1 MARGLADYQTPES
14 GSQEEVLSARQREIL
29 TLLTQGKA
37 NKEIAYE
44 LGIGIGTVKQHLV
57 ALYKKMGV
65 TNRAMAV
72 SKGISSHDTLVA
84 NEGPDTGE
92 ELYLERRSAVVL
104 SIQITP
110 KTGLIDEDSAL
121 IARRI
126 MSQCAT
132 ESDALFLGSP
142 DARGDIIFGLER
154 TRRYDCQRATRL
166 AHTVKHEIEN
176 KLGSSFTVRCGMSCG
191 YVLKG
196 ISDDESWTGEVI
208 AIDVISEAR
217 QNIPKSKESAMGV
230 APSALA
236 ALQSLGM
243 CLDNNDE
250 PVIPLNA
257 SFRWRYCETLN
268 EITLFGREVEM
279 KMLVQAYGAM
289 DQKVPKTICIE
300 SGPGMGRTALVRAYA
315 NACEAGGVSVQ
326 FFKALMP
333 NSRPMGKS
341 RGLVEPMDELK
352 KPMAAKAFVQSLSR
366 QKECVIVVEDC
377 HALSSGDFELLA
389 TPSPSLAANGVLL
402 VLTYNGRLDPEIK
415 NLDGMDVIRMGRLD
429 DESVT
434 ALAMHQIGKKRRLLN
449 WVIDKSN
456 GVPAF
461 ITSLANAGTRL
472 SENADYERMPVPY
485 DLFSMIEERIDALGV
500 RRGLLFAAANDDDAR
515 ISRAPKDDVLRAI
528 KTGFLKKNTE
538 FSDNK
543 GTYSFVNPT
552 VAWVVAH
559 SFVRRNS
566 VFAR

>member
-14 GSQEEVLSARQREIL
+14 GSEKEVLSTRQREIL
-29 TLLTQGKA
+29 SLLTQGKA

-72 SKGISSHDTLVA
+72 SKGISSHDTLRA
-84 NEGPDTGE
+84 NADPDTGK

-104 SIQITP
+104 SIQVAP
-110 KTGLIDEDSAL
+110 EAGLIDEDYAL
-121 IARRI
+121 MARRI

-132 ESDALFLGSP
+132 EADALFLGSP
-142 DARGDIIFGLER
+142 DARGDVIFGLER
-154 TRRYDCQRATRL
+154 TRRYDCLRATRL
-166 AHTVKHEIEN
+166 AHTVKQEIES
-176 KLGSSFTVRCGMSCG
+176 KLGPSFKVRCGMSCG
-191 YVLKG
+191 FVLKG

-217 QNIPKSKESAMGV
+217 QNIPKAKESVMGV
-230 APSALA
+230 SQSALA

-243 CLDNNDE
+243 CLDNKDK
-250 PVIPLNA
+250 PVISLNA
-257 SFRWRYCETLN
+257 TFRWCYCETMN
-268 EITLFGREVEM
+268 EITLFGRETEQ
-279 KMLVQAYGAM
+279 KLLAQAFAAL
-289 DQKVPKTICIE
+289 DENAPNTICIE

-315 NACEAGGVSVQ
+315 NDCKARGVSVR

-341 RGLVEPMDELK
+341 RGLIEPMDEPN
-352 KPMAAKAFVQSLSR
+352 KPMALKAFVQSLFR
-366 QKECVIVVEDC
+366 QKDCVIVVEDC
-377 HALSSGDFELLA
+377 HAMSPGDFEVLV
-389 TPSPSLAANGVLL
+389 TPSARLAANGVLL
-402 VLTYNGRLDPEIK
+402 ILTYSGRVAPEIKSLDGVDVTRIGRLDNK
-415 NLDGMDVIRMGRLD
+415 
-429 DESVT
+429 SVA
-434 ALAMHQIGKKRRLLN
+434 ALAMHQIGKKGRLLN

-461 ITSLANAGTRL
+461 IVSLASAGKKL

-500 RRGLLFAAANDDDAR
+500 RRGLLFAAANDDDALIAR
-515 ISRAPKDDVLRAI
+515 TPKDDVSRAI
-528 KTGFLKKNTE
+528 KAGFLKKNTE
-538 FSDNK
+538 ISDNK
-543 GTYSFVNPT
+543 SAYSFVNPT

>member
-14 GSQEEVLSARQREIL
+14 GSEEEVLSARQREIL

-72 SKGISSHDTLVA
+72 SKGISSHDALPA
-84 NEGPDTGE
+84 NVGADTGK

-104 SIQITP
+104 SIQVAP
-110 KTGLIDEDSAL
+110 VAGLIDEDSAL
-121 IARRI
+121 MARRI

-132 ESDALFLGSP
+132 EADALFLGSP
-142 DARGDIIFGLER
+142 DARGDVIFGLER
-154 TRRYDCQRATRL
+154 TRRYDCLRATRL
-166 AHTVKHEIEN
+166 AHTVKHEIES
-176 KLGSSFTVRCGMSCG
+176 KLGASFNVRCGMSCG

-217 QNIPKSKESAMGV
+217 QSIPKANESAMGV

-236 ALQSLGM
+236 ALKSLGM
-243 CLDNNDE
+243 CLDNNDD

-257 SFRWRYCETLN
+257 SFRWCFCETMN
-268 EITLFGREVEM
+268 EITLFGRETE
-279 KMLVQAYGAM
+279 L
-289 DQKVPKTICIE
+289 KVLSRALSSLEQNAPKTICIE

-315 NACEAGGVSVQ
+315 NDCKARGVSIQ

-341 RGLVEPMDELK
+341 RGLIEPMDEPK
-352 KPMAAKAFVQSLSR
+352 KPLATKAFVQSLSR
-366 QKECVIVVEDC
+366 QKKCVIVVEDC
-377 HALSSGDFELLA
+377 HALSSGDFELLV
-389 TPSPSLAANGVLL
+389 TPSAHLAANGVLL
-402 VLTYNGRLDPEIK
+402 ILTYSGRVTPEIK
-415 NLDGMDVIRMGRLD
+415 NLDGVGVIRIGRLD
-429 DESVT
+429 DKSVA
-434 ALAMHQIGKKRRLLN
+434 ALAMHQIGKKGRLLN
-449 WVIDKSN
+449 WVINKSN

-461 ITSLANAGTRL
+461 VTSLAFAGVML
-472 SENADYERMPVPY
+472 PENADYERMPVPY

-500 RRGLLFAAANDDDAR
+500 RRGLLFAAANDDDAF
-515 ISRAPKDDVLRAI
+515 IASAPKEDVSRAI
-528 KTGFLKKNTE
+528 KAGFLKKNTE
-538 FSDNK
+538 ISVNK
-543 GTYSFVNPT
+543 SAYSFVNPT

>member
-1 MARGLADYQTPES
+1 MARGLADYQISES
-14 GSQEEVLSARQREIL
+14 GAQEEVLSARQREIL

-72 SKGISSHDTLVA
+72 SKGISSHDTFVA
-84 NEGPDTGE
+84 NTARDIGK

-104 SIQITP
+104 SIHVAP
-110 KTGLIDEDSAL
+110 KSGLIDEDSAL
-121 IARRI
+121 IARRV

-132 ESDALFLGSP
+132 ETDALFLGSP
-142 DARGDIIFGLER
+142 DARGDVIFGLER
-154 TRRYDCQRATRL
+154 TRRYDCLRATRL
-166 AHTVKHEIEN
+166 AHTVKHEIES
-176 KLGSSFTVRCGMSCG
+176 KLGPSFKVRCGMSCG

-217 QNIPKSKESAMGV
+217 QNIPKAKESAMGV
-230 APSALA
+230 APSALV

-243 CLDNNDE
+243 CLDNDAK
-250 PVIPLNA
+250 PVIPLNG
-257 SFRWRYCETLN
+257 SFRWCYCETLN
-268 EITLFGREVEM
+268 EITLFGRETEM
-279 KMLVQAYGAM
+279 KMLAQAFARL
-289 DQKVPKTICIE
+289 DQNTPKTICIE

-315 NACEAGGVSVQ
+315 NDCKARGISVR

-341 RGLVEPMDELK
+341 RGLIEPMDEPK

-377 HALSSGDFELLA
+377 HALSLGDFELLA
-389 TPSPSLAANGVLL
+389 TPSTSLAAKRVLL
-402 VLTYNGRLDPEIK
+402 ILTYSGRLNPEIK
-415 NLDGMDVIRMGRLD
+415 NIDGVEIIRMGRLD
-429 DESVT
+429 DQSVS
-434 ALAMHQIGKKRRLLN
+434 ALAAHQVGKKKRLLN

-456 GVPAF
+456 GVPGF
-461 ITSLANAGTRL
+461 ITSLASAGMRL

-500 RRGLLFAAANDDDAR
+500 RRGLLFAAANDDDAL
-515 ISRAPKDDVLRAI
+515 IARAPKSDLSRAV
-528 KTGFLKKNTE
+528 KAGFLKKNTGI
-538 FSDNK
+538 SDKK
-543 GTYSFVNPT
+543 GAYSFVNPT